1 MNTFAWKMRVVAC
14 TVVLCWATISEEAA
28 ALDTEIQNTSQ
39 ILKIHN
45 FSMILHRAGK
55 KTTYRTTYPKFL
67 VGPVLDAKSK
77 ISIKFMV
84 SYGDE
89 ARSFRQVFVRIYNS
103 STHREIFYLPEY
115 AEDNHT
121 YHLKLDLS
129 KELESF
135 DYVSGNYTMEMII
148 ADPDIP
154 SGELKSWKFSSLA
167 IEFSTSGS
175 RNLAKVD
182 TFPFPEINMILA
194 EDDPSMSPAPVI
206 MASLISTSVL
216 VVVYLVVMHKETRK
230 ELLIPLALV
239 CSGGCA
245 CFCMNEIEVSNVFCA
260 MVLIPVISLSSPKL
274 WS

>member
-135 DYVSGNYTMEMII
+135 DYVSGNYTMVGIL
-148 ADPDIP
+148 
-154 SGELKSWKFSSLA
+154 G
-167 IEFSTSGS
+167 
-175 RNLAKVD
+175 
-182 TFPFPEINMILA
+182 NMIYRHNSTFLLGNDNCRSRHTLGRIKIL
-194 EDDPSMSPAPVI
+194 EI
-206 MASLISTSVL
+206 FLISNRVFN
-216 VVVYLVVMHKETRK
+216 KR
-230 ELLIPLALV
+230 
-239 CSGGCA
+239 
-245 CFCMNEIEVSNVFCA
+245 VS
-260 MVLIPVISLSSPKL
+260 
-274 WS
+274 